1 MVRRVGAGDEP
12 VTELVGGWVRGGERL
27 ASSQPQLNSLGKQ
40 QRWERCRHSTVA
52 SKGLG
57 AVGGVGHRQGARLLH
72 FLERLHSWELSEL
85 LPSRG
90 KRVWV
95 LDPAVLPSER
105 HLGAGVG
112 ESQIC
117 SPASWLGERVP
128 CRSLPCYTVR
138 LASGG
143 QYPPAGPCPP
153 VTQGKFRPQQAS
165 HDAANLTLPG
175 SLGVGWTQGPLE
187 EGDPPGL
194 QAPPWLPLARAG
206 PTWVASQSPL
216 PGATASPPLSPV
228 FSSSPSKNVS
238 AGPGATLPPIVKA
251 GFSPHPHL

>member
-1 MVRRVGAGDEP
+1 MPCPPPGDLPHP
-12 VTELVGGWVRGGERL
+12 V
-27 ASSQPQLNSLGKQ
+27 
-40 QRWERCRHSTVA
+40 
-52 SKGLG
+52 
-57 AVGGVGHRQGARLLH
+57 
-72 FLERLHSWELSEL
+72 LERLHSWELSYL

-112 ESQIC
+112 GSQTC
-117 SPASWLGERVP
+117 SPASWLGEHVP
-128 CRSLPCYTVR
+128 CLSLPCCTIW

-153 VTQGKFRPQQAS
+153 VTQGEFRPQQAS
-165 HDAANLTLPG
+165 HDASDLSPPG

-194 QAPPWLPLARAG
+194 G
-206 PTWVASQSPL
+206 
-216 PGATASPPLSPV
+216 
-228 FSSSPSKNVS
+228 SSLTSPSLRPLGLTRTSQFEQPDQPRVHTCACVLCKCVTVFTVPS
-238 AGPGATLPPIVKA
+238 RWLISSRPGLP
-251 GFSPHPHL
+251 